1 VLWTS
6 NRLPYDPSSIK
17 RARITIIGEKIIN
30 QNQRH
35 AKAPIR
41 VNVSPVFDKLEYR
54 VKSSPPLVAEHL
66 PDTASRI
73 GSIEFSNMET
83 GRFYVDW
90 NQASPG
96 QLQCSISAGL
106 QPGDRGVIQEQTA
119 PTVNLEFESRDACVT
134 TPLQTLCKSKHILLR
149 SDGAAGLMVWIS
161 ISSEMF
167 IGRSRFELSVH
178 AGLIDPP
185 SARLIHDMAPSAHR
199 TRTRRMKQELIPWL
213 IGVDDESLRLPHR
226 QRNPL
231 PSTDEEE

>member
-41 VNVSPVFDKLEYR
+41 VNVSPVFDELKYL
-54 VKSSPPLVAEHL
+54 VNSSPPLAAEHL

-73 GSIEFSNMET
+73 GSIEFYNMET

-96 QLQCSISAGL
+96 QLRCSISVEL
-106 QPGDRGVIQEQTA
+106 QPGDQGVIQEQTA
-119 PTVNLEFESRDACVT
+119 PAVNLEFESRDSCVT
-134 TPLQTLCKSKHILLR
+134 TPLQTLCESRHIVR
-149 SDGAAGLMVWIS
+149 GIGAVYLKVWIS
-161 ISSEMF
+161 ISREIF
-167 IGRSRFELSVH
+167 IGRSRFELNVH
-178 AGLIDPP
+178 AELLNQHVMLVDRPGVGSNALR
-185 SARLIHDMAPSAHR
+185 SRR
-199 TRTRRMKQELIPWL
+199 RRMVQDLIPSSW
-213 IGVDDESLRLPHR
+213 V
-226 QRNPL
+226 
-231 PSTDEEE
+231 

>member
-41 VNVSPVFDKLEYR
+41 VNVSPVFNELKYL
-54 VKSSPPLVAEHL
+54 VNSSPPLAAEHL

-73 GSIEFSNMET
+73 GSIEFSNMEA

-106 QPGDRGVIQEQTA
+106 QPGDLGVIQEQTA
-119 PTVNLEFESRDACVT
+119 PTVNLEFESRDSCVT
-134 TPLQTLCKSKHILLR
+134 TPLQTLCESRHIVCGI
-149 SDGAAGLMVWIS
+149 GAVYHKVWIS
-161 ISSEMF
+161 ISREIF
-167 IGRSRFELSVH
+167 IGRSRFELNVH
-178 AGLIDPP
+178 VEVLNKHVMLLDRPGVGPNALRSRRRIP
-185 SARLIHDMAPSAHR
+185 S
-199 TRTRRMKQELIPWL
+199 L

-226 QRNPL
+226 QRYL
-231 PSTDEEE
+231 HPSRDEEE

>member
-17 RARITIIGEKIIN
+17 RARITIIGEKSIN

-41 VNVSPVFDKLEYR
+41 VKVSPVFDELEYR
-54 VKSSPPLVAEHL
+54 VNSSPPLVAEHL

-73 GSIEFSNMET
+73 GSIEFYNMET

-96 QLQCSISAGL
+96 QLRCSISVEL
-106 QPGDRGVIQEQTA
+106 QPGDQGVIQEQTA
-119 PTVNLEFESRDACVT
+119 PTVNLEFESRDSCIT
-134 TPLQTLCKSKHILLR
+134 TPLQTLCESRNIVHRI
-149 SDGAAGLMVWIS
+149 GAVYLKVWIS
-161 ISSEMF
+161 ISRETF
-167 IGRSRFELSVH
+167 IGRSRFELNVH
-178 AGLIDPP
+178 AELLNNHVMLMDRPGLRPNALRSRRRIP
-185 SARLIHDMAPSAHR
+185 S
-199 TRTRRMKQELIPWL
+199 L

-226 QRNPL
+226 QRNLL
-231 PSTDEEE
+231 PSTDEKE